1 MMNMPI
7 MSHAVVFAPFCMY
20 LCAPGSSSWQTMK
33 TITADKRKNERKTM
47 KRESESERRRLL
59 KVCVCM

>member
-20 LCAPGSSSWQTMK
+20 LCAPGNSSWQTMK
-33 TITADKRKNERKTM
+33 TITADKRKNERK
-47 KRESESERRRLL
+47 KSQRAREGG
-59 KVCVCM
+59 C